1 MFPNHKT
8 KIICTIGPASEDP
21 AVLEDMLVAGMNVA
35 RLNFSHGTF
44 ESHRSIIASLREAS
58 RATGRRVAIMG
69 DLPGPKIRIGS
80 LEQEP
85 IQIEAEDTLVLTTD
99 PVTGDA
105 NRVAVSFDPLPRCV
119 KIGDRLFLNDGII
132 ALQVTRIDGT
142 DIHCRILVG
151 GELRSRKGLNLPG
164 IDLGISAFT
173 SDDRAWLEFAA
184 EQRIDAVSQSFVA
197 CAEDIEAV
205 RREAASLNFSPF
217 IIAKIERS
225 NALDAIEDIFEAA
238 DGIMIARGDLG
249 VEVPIERMAVLQK
262 QLTDQANRLGK
273 PVITATQMLHS
284 MVASRR
290 PTRAEATDVANAILD
305 GTDCVMLSEESAMGR
320 WPVESVRMLAQI
332 AAETEPHQP
341 PWRLQEALRTYGRNG
356 EVSMVDLITLSVEVT
371 LHRVCPRTVIVP
383 TLSGATARNMARFR
397 AAVWVTAFSPS
408 LSTCQSLQFS
418 YGVNPVGVDHN
429 RADWTD
435 FSREW
440 LHDHGITD
448 GLALLVQGPSAE
460 HPHINHRMDII
471 QLRQQ

>member
-225 NALDAIEDIFEAA
+225 NARIAETTDGPGKSFGKTGDHGHPDAALHGGESAA
-238 DGIMIARGDLG
+238 DPGGSHRCRQCDTGRDRLRHAFRRVRHGPLAGRIGKDAGTDRGRNRTTPTAVAPAGSVEDLW
-249 VEVPIERMAVLQK
+249 PQWR
-262 QLTDQANRLGK
+262 GK
-273 PVITATQMLHS
+273 HGRSDHAQCRS
-284 MVASRR
+284 
-290 PTRAEATDVANAILD
+290 DVAP
-305 GTDCVMLSEESAMGR
+305 GM
-320 WPVESVRMLAQI
+320 PQ
-332 AAETEPHQP
+332 
-341 PWRLQEALRTYGRNG
+341 
-356 EVSMVDLITLSVEVT
+356 
-371 LHRVCPRTVIVP
+371 
-383 TLSGATARNMARFR
+383 
-397 AAVWVTAFSPS
+397 
-408 LSTCQSLQFS
+408 
-418 YGVNPVGVDHN
+418 N
-429 RADWTD
+429 RDR
-435 FSREW
+435 S
-440 LHDHGITD
+440 
-448 GLALLVQGPSAE
+448 
-460 HPHINHRMDII
+460 HP
-471 QLRQQ
+471 